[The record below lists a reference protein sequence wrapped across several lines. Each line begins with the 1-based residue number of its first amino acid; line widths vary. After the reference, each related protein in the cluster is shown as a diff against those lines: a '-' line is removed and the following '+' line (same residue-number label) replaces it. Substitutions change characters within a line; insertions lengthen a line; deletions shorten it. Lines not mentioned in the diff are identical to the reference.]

1 LATPVEKPPP
11 PNINGLLLQTSLRAQ
26 CGFKGSHAEV
36 TNLAGT
42 GPPENETAA
51 PAGNKGGGKKEIR
64 DEPHTY
70 TRHSATARWHQLGD
84 VTAYDADP
92 HRKPSQAIRGELIGS
107 DQCCALGYTARGY
120 TPVLRLCRML
130 IDAGYDP
137 TTPLHCY
144 RGETLCLLVRS
155 IGEAA
160 TLEPNSGGTRF
171 TRRRIRRRTTVRAAP
186 PVAPLAT
193 DAPRPHTVDKKHLA
207 RRPAPAVRCT
217 QSRRVKVSN
226 GSKQICQR
234 PPLHQAG

>member
-1 LATPVEKPPP
+1 MLAK
-11 PNINGLLLQTSLRAQ
+11 TS
-26 CGFKGSHAEV
+26 
-36 TNLAGT
+36 AG
-42 GPPENETAA
+42 PA
-51 PAGNKGGGKKEIR
+51 PAAAECK
-64 DEPHTY
+64 
-70 TRHSATARWHQLGD
+70 ARKVVELGRND
-84 VTAYDADP
+84 DGP
-92 HRKPSQAIRGELIGS
+92 FRLLSNHPQAIPAELIGS
-107 DQCCALGYTARGY
+107 DRCLAVGYVTRGT
-120 TPVLRLCRML
+120 TPILAMCRRL
-130 IDAGYDP
+130 IEADYDP

-160 TLEPNSGGTRF
+160 TLEPNSGGTCF

>member
-1 LATPVEKPPP
+1 MLARNSAGPAATATECKARKIDQLGGKVGFLAT
-11 PNINGLLLQTSLRAQ
+11 
-26 CGFKGSHAEV
+26 
-36 TNLAGT
+36 
-42 GPPENETAA
+42 
-51 PAGNKGGGKKEIR
+51 
-64 DEPHTY
+64 
-70 TRHSATARWHQLGD
+70 
-84 VTAYDADP
+84 P
-92 HRKPSQAIRGELIGS
+92 HRKPPQVIRGELLGS
-107 DQCCALGYTARGY
+107 NRCLPAGYVTRGT
-120 TPVLRLCRML
+120 TPILAMCRRL
-130 IDAGYDP
+130 IEADYDP

-160 TLEPNSGGTRF
+160 TLEPNSGGTCF

>member
-1 LATPVEKPPP
+1 MLAR
-11 PNINGLLLQTSLRAQ
+11 NGVGPASAATECKAR
-26 CGFKGSHAEV
+26 KTIV
-36 TNLAGT
+36 AG
-42 GPPENETAA
+42 
-51 PAGNKGGGKKEIR
+51 KR
-64 DEPHTY
+64 DE
-70 TRHSATARWHQLGD
+70 RSF
-84 VTAYDADP
+84 
-92 HRKPSQAIRGELIGS
+92 KPSHSYPQAIRAELVGS
-107 DQCCALGYTARGY
+107 DRCTAAGYVARGT
-120 TPVLRLCRML
+120 TPILAMCRRL
-130 IDAGYDP
+130 IEADYDP
-137 TTPLHCY
+137 TTTLHCY
-144 RGETLCLLVRS
+144 RGETLCLLVRL

-160 TLEPNSGGTRF
+160 TLEPNSGGTCF